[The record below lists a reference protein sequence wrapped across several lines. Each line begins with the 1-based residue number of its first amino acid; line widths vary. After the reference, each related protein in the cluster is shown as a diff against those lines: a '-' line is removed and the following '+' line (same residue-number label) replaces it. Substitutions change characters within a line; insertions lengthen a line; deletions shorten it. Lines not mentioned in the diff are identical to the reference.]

1 MLGRSE
7 QARRAVITHTA
18 SLTADAAVGAEFL
31 RRTGISPP
39 DVAMAAIAAAA
50 RVGQAWAGPAAPPVA
65 GPDGTGQRRSA
76 VGHTTRRGGGQA
88 AAPRPRRAGARRRGL
103 CEPRR
108 RGRRGGRAAGPVAL
122 KGVGVAHKTEQH
134 AVLLDPADVGA
145 AAAELLARFPAVLV
159 ERLVADGV
167 AELLVGVHT
176 DAVFGRVLTLGT
188 GGVLT
193 ELVRDVAQV
202 LLPADAR
209 DIRRAL
215 LGLRCAPLL
224 TGCRGA
230 PAADVDELVAVVERV
245 VELVLGTPE
254 VVTLEINPLIVTA
267 TGAWACDAL
276 LVTSGDAP

>member
-1 MLGRSE
+1 MAKRLLRDHGVPVPDGVVCVSP
-7 QARRAVITHTA
+7 
-18 SLTADAAVGAEFL
+18 DAAVGA
-31 RRTGISPP
+31 
-39 DVAMAAIAAAA
+39 AA
-50 RVGQAWAGPAAPPVA
+50 
-65 GPDGTGQRRSA
+65 
-76 VGHTTRRGGGQA
+76 
-88 AAPRPRRAGARRRGL
+88 GL
-103 CEPRR
+103 
-108 RGRRGGRAAGPVAL
+108 AGPVAL